1 MAILHNQSKIKNQ
14 KHIASVPKTK
24 TTTSHKYNATASK
37 NTAVTDYRDDVA
49 FYVFV
54 GFVATVFLV
63 SVRPFVDSSPEFQ
76 INSVSVS
83 SLSPFNISGNQIGPT
98 PGCNLSFTIKSPR
111 GDIDVVYDNTVVT
124 LMLKK
129 EIILMGMLAPF
140 QQEASEDELVTV
152 RLSSIPGFLDN
163 WAVDVLSNKGTQDPC
178 ISAVTLDVRMES
190 RIRYGP

>member
-1 MAILHNQSKIKNQ
+1 
-14 KHIASVPKTK
+14 
-24 TTTSHKYNATASK
+24 
-37 NTAVTDYRDDVA
+37 
-49 FYVFV
+49 
-54 GFVATVFLV
+54 
-63 SVRPFVDSSPEFQ
+63 
-76 INSVSVS
+76 
-83 SLSPFNISGNQIGPT
+83 
-98 PGCNLSFTIKSPR
+98 
-111 GDIDVVYDNTVVT
+111 
-124 LMLKK
+124 MLKK